1 MKNLKKY
8 VSVTL
13 SIITCLSLCSC
24 GKAGTDSRLG
34 QGNQVENAVNEK
46 MKEED
51 KTKTENA
58 AGTTATTV
66 VATTEEATVPPMAV
80 VTTEQSSETT
90 EQSTATTETAS
101 GDKKSGMYDIP
112 EFTVKPEDVDYDNV
126 DYFLIQRE
134 EINWAQQRGILT
146 GVGRGSAGGSLVLY
160 LLGITYIDPL
170 KYDLIFERFLL
181 PERAGLEPADVTMM
195 CEGVDSDE
203 WVEIELDNGKAY
215 RFDKDSEFLVK
226 RGDETVRVFADELRD
241 GDDIVWDRRDELF
254 TLEETGDDDALQGAS
269 EQTNNVK
276 R

>member
-126 DYFLIQRE
+126 DIDVTQMDSSMVYATVYHMVYNPKE
-134 EINWAQQRGILT
+134 YVGKTVKINGKYSVAYSNDPGNDNTYHYCIVNDAQQCCSQGIEFVCNDGHDVYPDDFPANEEMIEVT
-146 GVGRGSAGGSLVLY
+146 GVLEMYREGDY
-160 LLGITYIDPL
+160 TYIRLNYAHMNPDP
-170 KYDLIFERFLL
+170 
-181 PERAGLEPADVTMM
+181 A
-195 CEGVDSDE
+195 
-203 WVEIELDNGKAY
+203 
-215 RFDKDSEFLVK
+215 
-226 RGDETVRVFADELRD
+226 
-241 GDDIVWDRRDELF
+241 
-254 TLEETGDDDALQGAS
+254 
-269 EQTNNVK
+269 
-276 R
+276 